1 MQATSGMILFLV
13 LYGSWK
19 IQTSSVKTVQWGCIV
34 RTVAFWSAPVHLS
47 QIKITTLTIINPKN
61 GLCGTRFLTDSCQI
75 IGYIPLCVYIY
86 INLFIIHIY
95 ISYIISSN
103 VQTHMFIVHFQ
114 QLAALVS
121 LSLCAWSWRVRI
133 AWISRWGV
141 GTWWFPVKNMTPL
154 WQVCHMEVLDM

>member
-1 MQATSGMILFLV
+1 MQATSGMILFLDP
-13 LYGSWK
+13 YGSWK

-86 INLFIIHIY
+86 ILIY
-95 ISYIISSN
+95 LYSN
-103 VQTHMFIVHFQ
+103 NITIFLGR
-114 QLAALVS
+114 LACLALLLHDTTAQRQWDQDDHKEPHHDS
-121 LSLCAWSWRVRI
+121 ADGTTPERSRI
-133 AWISRWGV
+133 GFLTKKDPCSGSAE
-141 GTWWFPVKNMTPL
+141 NM
-154 WQVCHMEVLDM
+154 D